1 MRTLTT
7 TVYQF
12 NELSDEAKKKAREWW
27 RGCYEFEFDAECV
40 IDDACDVAELMGL
53 DIRHNPKTRADGS
66 TVWRPSVYWSGF
78 WSQGDG
84 ASFKGLY
91 KYCKGSAAAVKAH
104 APKDEE
110 LHRIAKAL
118 ADAQRRAFYQ
128 LGADIRQS
136 GRYCHEMSMEV
147 QVFNLKDEYR
157 PVSKDVEEDVIEA
170 LRDFARWIYKRLEQ
184 EYEYQLADEQID
196 DALSVNEYEF
206 DEHGDRV

>member
-1 MRTLTT
+1 
-7 TVYQF
+7 
-12 NELSDEAKKKAREWW
+12 
-27 RGCYEFEFDAECV
+27 
-40 IDDACDVAELMGL
+40 
-53 DIRHNPKTRADGS
+53 
-66 TVWRPSVYWSGF
+66 
-78 WSQGDG
+78 
-84 ASFKGLY
+84 LY